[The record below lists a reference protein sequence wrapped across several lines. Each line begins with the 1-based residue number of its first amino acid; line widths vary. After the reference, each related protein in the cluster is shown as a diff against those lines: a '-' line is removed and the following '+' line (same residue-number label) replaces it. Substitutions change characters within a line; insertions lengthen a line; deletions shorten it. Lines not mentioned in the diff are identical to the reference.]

1 MNQQTNFKYLLIMLL
16 LAIASILEPRSAN
29 AQERKTVKDYFL
41 NLPASYLRMTTGGR
55 QLDRTERS
63 QLLERGGTIFINMKN
78 MLNSDLRISRFAR
91 GSIAL
96 LFGLWLSFNLA
107 TPIQAHWADLAVA
120 DIQIDRQDVSVN
132 LTIPTG
138 LVAQF
143 NDDKNNQLSDA
154 ELTKHQQD
162 LQTFFNKKVQLT
174 AAREQ
179 NETLIVKSTVGKKLP
194 LNLISTPDTHSNLLL
209 QYHWA
214 QPIGQLQLH
223 YDLFVPGVNTA
234 RCLAQ
239 IANGG
244 SIDNLVLTP
253 TSKNVAL
260 IDAPI
265 LQQITSFIGLGV
277 EHIWTGYD
285 HILFLVSLLMLGGQ
299 LSYLIKVVSAFSLS
313 HSITLS
319 LAVLNIVSVPSRWVE
334 IIIALSIAYVAAE
347 NLWKKEP
354 DLGRWKLA
362 FGFGLIHGLG
372 FSSALQELELPR
384 DNLLVSLVSFSAGI
398 EMGQIAIVLLT
409 YVCLAYLRKLPGDL
423 TVRRLISSGVI
434 VMSLV
439 WFWERAF
446 VG

>member
-1 MNQQTNFKYLLIMLL
+1 
-16 LAIASILEPRSAN
+16 
-29 AQERKTVKDYFL
+29 
-41 NLPASYLRMTTGGR
+41 
-55 QLDRTERS
+55 
-63 QLLERGGTIFINMKN
+63 
-78 MLNSDLRISRFAR
+78 MLNSEIQISRFTR
-91 GSIAL
+91 SSIAL

-107 TPIQAHWADLAVA
+107 IPAQAHWADLAVA
-120 DIQIDRQDVSVN
+120 DIQIDRQDVNIN

-143 NDDKNNQLSDA
+143 DDDKNNQLSEA
-154 ELTKHQQD
+154 EIAKHQKD
-162 LQTFFNKKVQLT
+162 LQTFFNEKVQLT
-174 AAREQ
+174 ALRERS
-179 NETLIVKSTVGKKLP
+179 ETLKIESTVAKKLP
-194 LNLISTPDTHSNLLL
+194 SNLIATPDTHSNLRL

-214 QPIGQLQLH
+214 QPISQLQLH
-223 YDLFVPGVNTA
+223 YDLFIPGVNTA

-239 IANGG
+239 VANGDRL
-244 SIDNLVLTP
+244 DNLVLTP

-265 LQQITSFIGLGV
+265 LQQITSFIGLGI

-285 HILFLVSLLMLGGQ
+285 HILFLVSLLMLGGK
-299 LSYLIKVVSAFSLS
+299 LNYLIKVVSAFSLS

-319 LAVLNIVSVPSRWVE
+319 LAVLNIISVPSRWVE

-384 DNLLVSLVSFSAGI
+384 DNLLVSLLSFSAGI
-398 EMGQIAIVLLT
+398 EMGQIAIVLFT
-409 YVCLAYLRKLPGDL
+409 FVCLSYLRKLPGDL
-423 TVRRLISSGVI
+423 TIRRLISGGVI
-434 VMSLV
+434 VMSLI

>member
-1 MNQQTNFKYLLIMLL
+1 MW
-16 LAIASILEPRSAN
+16 
-29 AQERKTVKDYFL
+29 
-41 NLPASYLRMTTGGR
+41 
-55 QLDRTERS
+55 
-63 QLLERGGTIFINMKN
+63 
-78 MLNSDLRISRFAR
+78 ISHFPIPKFAR
-91 GSIAL
+91 NAIAL
-96 LFGLWLSFNLA
+96 LFGLCLSLNLTIPA
-107 TPIQAHWADLAVA
+107 QAHWADLAVA
-120 DIQIDRQDVSVN
+120 DIQIEEQNVSIN
-132 LTIPTG
+132 LMIPTG

-143 NDDKNNQLSDA
+143 DDDKNNQLSA
-154 ELTKHQQD
+154 SEITKHQKD
-162 LQTFFNKKVQLT
+162 LQTFFNEKVQLT
-174 AAREQ
+174 VAREKS
-179 NETLIVKSTVGKKLP
+179 ETLTVKSTVANKLP
-194 LNLISTPDTHSNLLL
+194 SNLIATPDTHSNLIL
-209 QYHWA
+209 QYQWA
-214 QPIGQLQLH
+214 QPIEQLQLH

-239 IANGG
+239 IVKGDRL
-244 SIDNLVLTP
+244 DNLVLTP

-265 LQQITSFIGLGV
+265 LQQITSFISLGV

-285 HILFLVSLLMLGGQ
+285 HILFLISLLMLGGQ

-334 IIIALSIAYVAAE
+334 IIIALSIAYIAAE

-372 FSSALQELELPR
+372 FSSALQELELPKN
-384 DNLLVSLVSFSAGI
+384 NLLVSLFSFSAGI

-409 YVCLAYLRKLPGDL
+409 YVCLSYLRKLPWDL
-423 TVRRLISSGVI
+423 TIRRLISGGVI
-434 VMSLV
+434 VMSAI
-439 WFWERAF
+439 WFWERAV